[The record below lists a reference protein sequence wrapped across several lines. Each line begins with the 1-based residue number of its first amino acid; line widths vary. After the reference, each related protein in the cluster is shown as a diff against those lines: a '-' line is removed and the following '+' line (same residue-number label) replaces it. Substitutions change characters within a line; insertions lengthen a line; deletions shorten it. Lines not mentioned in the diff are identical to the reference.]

1 VTATTSSSAIDG
13 ADWPLVD
20 PSHETS
26 DPPDAGV
33 EPNLGAPA
41 TDVSVRG
48 LMLGGG
54 PRFARDAFGPVLAFY
69 VGWKLA
75 GLVVGIVVA
84 TVVSL
89 VAFRYERK
97 RERSGTMARVALV
110 FVLVQGAVGLL
121 SNSAK
126 VYLAQPVLMNAAFGL
141 AFLVSVLISRPLAGV
156 FAEEMTPFPPEVK
169 ASDTFR
175 RVFGRISIAWGV
187 YLLLRS
193 ALRLFALSTSTV
205 EDFLVVNF
213 VTGLPL
219 TAGLMA
225 ASMWY
230 GVRSFRRSAEW
241 GWAFEGEAAPQA

>member
-1 VTATTSSSAIDG
+1 MDA
-13 ADWPLVD
+13 
-20 PSHETS
+20 
-26 DPPDAGV
+26 AGV
-33 EPNLGAPA
+33 EPADVEPADVEPGGVEPVLTGPA

-69 VGWKLA
+69 VGWKLLGLAA
-75 GLVVGIVVA
+75 GILVA
-84 TVVSL
+84 TAVSL
-89 VAFRYERK
+89 IAFRYERK
-97 RERSGTMARVALV
+97 RERSGTMARVALG

-126 VYLAQPVLMNAAFGL
+126 VYLAQPVLLNAAFGL
-141 AFLVSVLISRPLAGV
+141 AFLVSTLIHRPLAGV

-169 ASDTFR
+169 ASGTFR
-175 RVFGRISIAWGV
+175 RVFGRISIAWGA

-193 ALRLFALSTSTV
+193 GLRLFALSTSSV

-230 GVRSFRRSAEW
+230 GMRGFRRSAEW
-241 GWAFEGEAAPQA
+241 GWAFEDGTAAPG

>member
-1 VTATTSSSAIDG
+1 MEPMDETPDP
-13 ADWPLVD
+13 ADA
-20 PSHETS
+20 E
-26 DPPDAGV
+26 V
-33 EPNLGAPA
+33 EPALVASA

-69 VGWKLA
+69 VGWKLV
-75 GLVVGIVVA
+75 GLVVGIVAA

-97 RERSGTMARVALV
+97 RERSGTMTRVALA
-110 FVLVQGAVGLL
+110 FVLVQGTVGLL

-126 VYLAQPVLMNAAFGL
+126 VYLAQPVLLNAAFGL
-141 AFLVSVLISRPLAGV
+141 AFLVSALIGRPLAGV

-169 ASDTFR
+169 TSRTFR
-175 RVFGRISIAWGV
+175 RVFGRISVAWGV
-187 YLLLRS
+187 YMLLRS
-193 ALRLFALSTSTV
+193 ALRLFALTTSTV

-225 ASMWY
+225 GSMWY
-230 GVRSFRRSAEW
+230 GVRGFRRSAEW
-241 GWAFEGEAAPQA
+241 GWAFEGRAAAQG

>member
-1 VTATTSSSAIDG
+1 MESASTASADTEPADAEPADG
-13 ADWPLVD
+13 EPAD
-20 PSHETS
+20 
-26 DPPDAGV
+26 G
-33 EPNLGAPA
+33 EPVLIGPA

-69 VGWKLA
+69 VGWKLVGLAA
-75 GLVVGIVVA
+75 GIAVA
-84 TVVSL
+84 TAVSL
-89 VAFRYERK
+89 IAFRYERK
-97 RERSGTMARVALV
+97 RERSGTMARVALG

-126 VYLAQPVLMNAAFGL
+126 VYLAQPVLLNAAFGL
-141 AFLVSVLISRPLAGV
+141 AFLVSTLIHRPLAGV

-169 ASDTFR
+169 ASGTFR
-175 RVFGRISIAWGV
+175 RVFGRISIAWGA

-193 ALRLFALSTSTV
+193 GLRLFALSTSSV

-230 GVRSFRRSAEW
+230 GVRGFRRSAEW
-241 GWAFEGEAAPQA
+241 GWAFEDGTAAPG

>member
-1 VTATTSSSAIDG
+1 M
-13 ADWPLVD
+13 D
-20 PSHETS
+20 PSDETPETTP
-26 DPPDAGV
+26 DNVDAGV
-33 EPNLGAPA
+33 EPALIGPA

-69 VGWKLA
+69 IGWKLV
-75 GLVVGIVVA
+75 GLLVGILVA

-97 RERSGTMARVALV
+97 RDRSGTMTRVALA

-126 VYLAQPVLMNAAFGL
+126 VYLAQPVLMNAALGL
-141 AFLVSVLISRPLAGV
+141 AFLASALIGRPLAGV

-169 ASDTFR
+169 ASRTFR
-175 RVFGRISIAWGV
+175 QVFGRISLAWGA

-193 ALRLFALSTSTV
+193 ALRLLALSTSTV
-205 EDFLVVNF
+205 EEFLVVNF

-219 TAGLMA
+219 TAALMA

-230 GVRSFRRSAEW
+230 GVRGFRRSAEW
-241 GWAFEGEAAPQA
+241 GWAFEDGTAAPG

>member
-1 VTATTSSSAIDG
+1 MEPMDERPDSA
-13 ADWPLVD
+13 
-20 PSHETS
+20 
-26 DPPDAGV
+26 DAEV
-33 EPNLGAPA
+33 EPALVASA

-69 VGWKLA
+69 VGWKLV
-75 GLVVGIVVA
+75 GLVVGIVAA

-97 RERSGTMARVALV
+97 RERSGTMTRVALA
-110 FVLVQGAVGLL
+110 FVLVQGTVGLL

-126 VYLAQPVLMNAAFGL
+126 VYLAQPVLLNAAFGL
-141 AFLVSVLISRPLAGV
+141 AFLVSALIGRPLAGV

-169 ASDTFR
+169 TSRTFR
-175 RVFGRISIAWGV
+175 RVFGRISVAWGV
-187 YLLLRS
+187 YMLLRS
-193 ALRLFALSTSTV
+193 ALRLFALTTSTV

-225 ASMWY
+225 GSMWY
-230 GVRSFRRSAEW
+230 GVRGFRRSAEW
-241 GWAFEGEAAPQA
+241 GWAFEGGAPAQG